1 MVVGH
6 PDQGENGLLQEVAD
20 IPLYIDEVL
29 HHIEDVDTPDL
40 QVQGADIDLDPGL
53 QDLTDIGKVS

>member
-6 PDQGENGLLQEVAD
+6 PDQGENGLLQEVVD

-40 QVQGADIDLDPGL
+40 QALGVDIDPDPGL
-53 QDLTDIGKVS
+53 QDPTDIGKI